1 MEFKR
6 EIWLNKLIQKKHNG
20 LVKVITGI
28 RRCGKSYLLFNLFKA
43 HLLAEGVTQDHIIEM
58 SFDSFEAKK
67 YRDPE
72 VLYPYVKSLITD
84 SEMYYILFDEVQL
97 LGEFESVL
105 NGFLRMKNVDVYVTG
120 SNAKFL
126 SKDIITEF
134 RGRGD
139 ELHIGPLRFCEFM
152 EYYPGNRYDGWN
164 EYMLYGG
171 LPQVVLLPTAEQKIE
186 LLKSLLEET
195 YISDIVGRHKVRN
208 RAEMEELLNILSSAI
223 GSLTNPRKLSATF
236 KSVKQVTIS
245 PNTIRNYLEYLCDA
259 FLISASHRYDIRGKK
274 YIDSPLK
281 YYFTDIGLRN
291 ARINFRQLEET
302 HTMENIIYNELCARG
317 FNVDVGIVQ
326 VNTRNKDGKS
336 QRKQLEVDFVC
347 NKGTKRY
354 YIQSAFAMPDRAKTE
369 QEQRPLMKIED
380 NFKKII
386 ITKDSL
392 PMWYTDE
399 GVLVMSI
406 YDFML
411 NENSLDE

>member
-1 MEFKR
+1 MTAYATSINEYTERNCVNTQNCAIGAIVEIKR

-20 LVKVITGI
+20 LVKVITRI

-43 HLLAEGVTQDHIIEM
+43 HLLAESVTQDHIIEM

-84 SEMYYILFDEVQL
+84 NEMYYILFDEVQL

-105 NGFLRMKNVDVYVTG
+105 NGFLRIKNVDVYVTG

-164 EYMLYGG
+164 EYVLYGG

-186 LLKSLLEET
+186 LLKTLMEET

-208 RAEMEELLNILSSAI
+208 RAEMEELLNILSSSI

-245 PNTIRNYLEYLCDA
+245 PNTIRNYALN
-259 FLISASHRYDIRGKK
+259 
-274 YIDSPLK
+274 P
-281 YYFTDIGLRN
+281 
-291 ARINFRQLEET
+291 
-302 HTMENIIYNELCARG
+302 
-317 FNVDVGIVQ
+317 
-326 VNTRNKDGKS
+326 
-336 QRKQLEVDFVC
+336 
-347 NKGTKRY
+347 
-354 YIQSAFAMPDRAKTE
+354 QSAFSAQQKRNYNLVFVLRKNPFLCLCSQIFA
-369 QEQRPLMKIED
+369 
-380 NFKKII
+380 
-386 ITKDSL
+386 SL
-392 PMWYTDE
+392 C
-399 GVLVMSI
+399 LI
-406 YDFML
+406 
-411 NENSLDE
+411 